1 MFISES
7 ATSVVDIA
15 TLSVLMPIVLRFV
28 DYLRHLFRRWRQTAN
43 VRRIVHNGVSKILNP
58 PQWGKS
64 TNLGQIGDPVLVGN
78 RVDMARREYF
88 RMMISNLEVVLE
100 YYSSDLPYD
109 RKNYIKNLCSDKN
122 RIIEIWQNIKKQYP
136 PKDLYEAIV
145 IDKLRKTKWLKLKR

>member
-1 MFISES
+1 M
-7 ATSVVDIA
+7 
-15 TLSVLMPIVLRFV
+15 
-28 DYLRHLFRRWRQTAN
+28 
-43 VRRIVHNGVSKILNP
+43 
-58 PQWGKS
+58 
-64 TNLGQIGDPVLVGN
+64 LVGN